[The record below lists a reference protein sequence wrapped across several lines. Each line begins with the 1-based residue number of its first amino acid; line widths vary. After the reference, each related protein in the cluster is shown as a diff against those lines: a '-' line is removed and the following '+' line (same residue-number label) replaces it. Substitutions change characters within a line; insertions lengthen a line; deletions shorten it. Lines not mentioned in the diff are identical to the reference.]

1 MISRKLYVQHA
12 GALPE
17 SLQNTSSEKK
27 KDDDDAKDAKDPR
40 RCRSKSPL
48 RRVFLEPRSLRKI
61 FLGTTMSS
69 ALSFVREK
77 KTFEEEE
84 EERKISLAD
93 SSVFFRNINKRRKK
107 KKEKK
112 GRKKNATNTQVQSI
126 ALSGSRALFL
136 FLFLS
141 PDGTKS
147 LRVSTIRPL
156 YLFHLQ
162 SLK

>member
-1 MISRKLYVQHA
+1 
-12 GALPE
+12 
-17 SLQNTSSEKK
+17 
-27 KDDDDAKDAKDPR
+27 
-40 RCRSKSPL
+40 
-48 RRVFLEPRSLRKI
+48 
-61 FLGTTMSS
+61 MSS

-126 ALSGSRALFL
+126 AGFRALA
-136 FLFLS
+136 LS
-141 PDGTKS
+141 FIFFFS
-147 LRVSTIRPL
+147 LLMVQKA
-156 YLFHLQ
+156 YA
-162 SLK
+162 